1 MNDICEMC
9 DRPVLFKDDDGAFEL
24 TGVTLCHRCA
34 LAYCLR
40 RVRSQL
46 ILFPGTQIK
55 SVRVFKYHAAFE
67 LMGIVDSDVKVA
79 RARLNL
85 RKIIVAK

>member
-9 DRPVLFKDDDGAFEL
+9 ERPVVFKGNDGAFEL

-55 SVRVFKYHAAFE
+55 SINVIKYRAAFE
-67 LMGIVDSDVKVA
+67 LMGIIDSDVKIA
-79 RARLNL
+79 RTRLNL
-85 RKIIVAK
+85 RKIAVTK